1 MDKKLS
7 GKFHEEIWR
16 RFGFM
21 TDQMQRIFIKLSH
34 KFWNEDR
41 PLKKGERIDKY
52 FDFAGKRWK
61 IWKRRVNWG
70 KSQNNDCIPIDRIIY

>member
-1 MDKKLS
+1 MDKKLP
-7 GKFHEEIWR
+7 GKFLEEIWR

-21 TDQMQRIFIKLSH
+21 TDHMQLIFIKLSH

-52 FDFAGKRWK
+52 FDFAGKR
-61 IWKRRVNWG
+61 
-70 KSQNNDCIPIDRIIY
+70 